1 MSEQIHETHLQNVI
15 DESELHKESKDNG
28 LENKW
33 VEFSN

>member
-1 MSEQIHETHLQNVI
+1 MKLPANVI

-33 VEFSN
+33 LSFQTK